1 MQSLFGHSSVQRQ
14 HAATLEGQTEN
25 DILADVLDGKMYTG
39 NTVFTT
45 KPDNTLSGCLFSYE
59 SFGFCQEKAQDFS
72 YMHDP
77 CRYIPPQ

>member
-1 MQSLFGHSSVQRQ
+1 MLV
-14 HAATLEGQTEN
+14 
-25 DILADVLDGKMYTG
+25 ADVLGGKMYKG

-77 CRYIPPQ
+77 CRYIPHNRSNVDHMPPLLLCGRPIQNL